1 MDVNAALIRKFFDMT
16 NIGIAF
22 YILDR
27 PADWENTTG
36 AKKKNLLDYIFANER
51 LAFCN
56 QAYLTLSE
64 ATEEDIINKV
74 PSDFFALYPDVGK
87 ALWMQMLDEKSQPI
101 SAYEIRPGSWITGR
115 NQCLYD
121 ETGRFI
127 GHISTIVDISASYN
141 NQIISRD
148 FGLKQISTYQYC
160 IAPDG
165 TQSFPH
171 IGDEFADIFGIS
183 PEAVRRDAGLLG
195 SVVHHV
201 DAQRMYD
208 AYMSSREDL
217 SVLEIEFRIKHPDKG
232 VRWIKNTA
240 VPERTADGRTLWKG
254 YFSDITEN
262 KKADEW
268 IEFLNTALMN
278 ISDAVIITDK
288 FGEIIYA
295 NRRVQE
301 LHGYA
306 PEELIGKSYEMMA
319 SPMPEGAAAELLKTI
334 GEGKTYSGVNTSRR
348 KDGSTFNCEFELTCV
363 YDEKSASHALI
374 SIQRDIT
381 DRLNM
386 LEALRQS
393 NERFEQLTKQSRT
406 IAWETDRRGM
416 LTYISKASLDV
427 LGYSPEE
434 ITGKI
439 NLYDLLADGA
449 CFTIPELV
457 KKRQHF
463 SNMSCRIRNKAGGT
477 VEMLINGI
485 PLIDDAGDFKGY
497 RGLGADITEKIMM
510 EQAIKD
516 EEERYRATLLSVGDG
531 VISTDAQGLVTVMNP
546 VAEMLTGWTQREAV
560 GRPLFTVF
568 SIIDEET
575 KKPCQNPVNI
585 VLKTGESYKS
595 PGMILLVS
603 KTGAETPVE
612 NNAAPIKNSNGQI
625 TGVVIVFRDFSN
637 YRDRQKK
644 IEYLSFHDPLTDLYN
659 RRYMEDAIVAADTK
673 DQLPLTIMVVDVN
686 GLKLTNDA
694 FGHKMGDNLLTTVAG
709 VLKEAC
715 KQDATIARMGG
726 DEFMVVLPRTSAEKA
741 EIIKQRIIR
750 GAASAKLESIIV
762 SLAIGYAV
770 KEQPD
775 EAIEHIIK
783 AADNAM
789 YREKLRFGKTMR
801 SQTIETVLR
810 DINYKYD
817 REQLHTERV
826 SQYCESIARAMRFHE
841 REIGEIRIAGALH
854 DIGKI
859 IIPQEILNKPAKLTE
874 EEYAVVKKHPE
885 TGYQILRS
893 SDEYANLAEYVLY
906 HHERWDGGGY
916 PQGLRGAEIPLQARI
931 IAVAD
936 AYEAMTAMRPYQKAK
951 TTEEAKTE
959 LLRCAGGQFDPD
971 IVTVFLNHVLG

>member
-1 MDVNAALIRKFFDMT
+1 MDINTAFVRQFFDVT

-22 YILDR
+22 YVLDR
-27 PADWENTTG
+27 PADWENASG
-36 AKKKNLLDYIFANER
+36 AEKEELLDYIFANER

-56 QAYLTLSE
+56 QAYLTLSG

-74 PSDFFALYPDVGK
+74 PSDFFAFYPDVGK
-87 ALWMQMLDEKSQPI
+87 ALWTQLLDEKTQPI
-101 SAYEIRPGSWITGR
+101 SAYEIMPGSWITGR

-121 ETGRFI
+121 DTGRFI
-127 GHISTIVDISASYN
+127 GHVSTIVDISASYN
-141 NQIISRD
+141 IRNISHD
-148 FGLKQISTYQYC
+148 LGLKQVSTYEYC

-165 TQSFPH
+165 AQSYPY
-171 IGDEFADIFGIS
+171 IGDDFADIFGIS
-183 PEAVRRDAGLLG
+183 PEAVRRDASLLG

-201 DAQRMYD
+201 DAQRIHG
-208 AYMSSREDL
+208 AYMTSRENL
-217 SVLEIEFRIKHPDKG
+217 SVLEIEFRIRHPEKG

-254 YFSDITEN
+254 YFSDITES
-262 KKADEW
+262 KKSEEW

-301 LHGYA
+301 VHGYA

-319 SPMPEGAAAELLKTI
+319 SPMPEGAVAELLETI
-334 GEGKTYSGVNTSRR
+334 GAGKTYSGVNTSRR
-348 KDGSTFNCEFELTCV
+348 KDGSIFNCEFELTCV

-386 LEALRQS
+386 MEALRQS

-406 IAWETDRRGM
+406 IAWETDQRGI

-427 LGYSPEE
+427 LGYTPKEVVGRIS
-434 ITGKI
+434 
-439 NLYDLLADGA
+439 LYDLLADGA
-449 CFTIPELV
+449 CSAISELV
-457 KKRQHF
+457 KKRQQF
-463 SNMSCRIRNKAGGT
+463 SNISCRVRNKAGGT
-477 VEMLINGI
+477 IEMLINGI
-485 PLIDDAGDFKGY
+485 PFTDDAGEFKGY
-497 RGLGADITEKIMM
+497 RGLGADITEKTMM

-516 EEERYRATLLSVGDG
+516 EEERYRTTLLSVGDG
-531 VISTDAQGLVTVMNP
+531 VISTDAKGLVTVMNP
-546 VAEMLTGWTQREAV
+546 VAEMLTGWTQQEAV

-568 SIIDEET
+568 SIIDEQT

-603 KTGAETPVE
+603 KTGIETPIE

-625 TGVVIVFRDFSN
+625 TGVVIVFRDFST

-659 RRYMEDAIVAADTK
+659 RRYMEDAIVASDRK
-673 DQLPLTIMVVDVN
+673 DQLPLTVMVVDVN

-694 FGHKMGDNLLTTVAG
+694 FGHKMGDNLLITVAR

-715 KQDATIARMGG
+715 KQNATIARMGG

-750 GAASAKLESIIV
+750 AAAAAKLESIIV

-770 KEQPD
+770 KEQP
-775 EAIEHIIK
+775 EELIENTIK

-810 DINYKYD
+810 NINYKFD

-826 SQYCESIARAMRFHE
+826 SQYCEGIARAMHFHE
-841 REIGEIRIAGALH
+841 REIGEIKIAGALH

-859 IIPQEILNKPAKLTE
+859 IIPQEILNKPEKLTKE
-874 EEYAVVKKHPE
+874 ELAVVKKHPE

-906 HHERWDGGGY
+906 HHEWWDGGGY
-916 PQGLRGAEIPLQARI
+916 PQGLKGEEIPLQARI

-936 AYEAMTAMRPYQKAK
+936 AYEAMTSMRPYQKAK
-951 TTEEAKTE
+951 TADEAKAE
-959 LLRCAGGQFDPD
+959 LLRCAGGQFDPE
-971 IVTVFLNHVLG
+971 IVSIFVNQVLG